1 MKQSNARNEAIVTKQ
16 RQQISELQA
25 ASVEHSTSE
34 THNSKLQTELGLAK
48 RQLEKKAT
56 EVNTLHDQL
65 ESQRNNAEDA
75 EQRASTAETIVSMSV
90 LCDCSVK
97 EF

>member
-1 MKQSNARNEAIVTKQ
+1 
-16 RQQISELQA
+16 
-25 ASVEHSTSE
+25 VEHSTSE

-48 RQLEKKAT
+48 RQLEKKAA

-75 EQRASTAETIVSMSV
+75 EQRASTAETIVSV
-90 LCDCSVK
+90 YLFCVTV
-97 EF
+97 